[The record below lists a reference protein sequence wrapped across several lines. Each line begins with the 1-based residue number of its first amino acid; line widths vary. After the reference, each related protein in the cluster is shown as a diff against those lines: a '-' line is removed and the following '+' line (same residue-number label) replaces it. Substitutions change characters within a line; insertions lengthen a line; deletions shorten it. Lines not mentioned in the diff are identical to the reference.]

1 MYDDCFDTKHQ
12 SRIKF
17 KQMIFT
23 KLQKNNVR
31 KFVQYDKLKSDQ
43 KTI

>member
-12 SRIKF
+12 STIKF
-17 KQMIFT
+17 KQIFT